1 MTNSK
6 LALLAQ
12 RVKTLST
19 KSSVVKD
26 SVDFFHATVDSTGN
40 GNAIV
45 RFLPAL
51 PGEEFPFVQIYNHA
65 FQGPTG
71 KWFIEP
77 CPSTLGLPCPV
88 CESNKTFM
96 NSGNEQ
102 KKNLAAVRKRKMNYV
117 SNVLVVRDPK
127 SSEKEGKVFLFKY
140 GVKIMDKLK
149 DMIAPPFADS
159 EPIDPF
165 DPEEGA
171 NFRLRVVKTGSF
183 PDYDKS
189 AFHKPSSLGDPQAV
203 EAVLNQRR
211 SLDEIVNPQHFKS
224 YADLK
229 AKFDQIIG
237 TAGAQLAVA
246 G

>member
-1 MTNSK
+1 MTKTN

-19 KSSVVKD
+19 KSSLVKD
-26 SVDFFHATVDSTGN
+26 SDDFFQATVDSTGN
-40 GNAIV
+40 GSALL
-45 RFLPAL
+45 RFLPAQAD
-51 PGEEFPFVQIYNHA
+51 EEFPFVQIYNHA

-88 CESNKTFM
+88 CESNKALL
-96 NSGNEQ
+96 NSGSDQ
-102 KKNLAAVRKRKMNYV
+102 KKKLAAVRKRKMNYV
-117 SNVLVVRDPK
+117 SNVLVVKDPK
-127 SSEKEGKVFLFKY
+127 SPEKEGKVFLFKY

-149 DMIAPPFADS
+149 DMIAPTFADS
-159 EPIDPF
+159 APVDPF

-171 NFRLRVVKTGSF
+171 NFRLRVVKTGNF

-189 AFHKPSSLGDPQAV
+189 AFDKPAPLGDPQAV
-203 EAVLNQRR
+203 EAVLQQCR
-211 SLDEIVNPQHFKS
+211 SLDEIVNPQRFKS

-229 AKFDQIIG
+229 AKFDQI
-237 TAGAQLAVA
+237 TGAASAPLAVA